1 MPRLNESTIPSSEED
16 SNPPHGFEDFA
27 KSLLISEIRAMIRRL
42 QEAGEFQIPAVQL
55 EDLDLRRLKY
65 LKRELRDTL
74 RSLGGGR

>member
-1 MPRLNESTIPSSEED
+1 MPRLNESTTPSGQED
-16 SNPPHGFEDFA
+16 STPTGFEGFA
-27 KSLLISEIRAMIRRL
+27 KLLLISEVRAMVRRL
-42 QEAGEFQIPAVQL
+42 QESGEFQLPEVQL